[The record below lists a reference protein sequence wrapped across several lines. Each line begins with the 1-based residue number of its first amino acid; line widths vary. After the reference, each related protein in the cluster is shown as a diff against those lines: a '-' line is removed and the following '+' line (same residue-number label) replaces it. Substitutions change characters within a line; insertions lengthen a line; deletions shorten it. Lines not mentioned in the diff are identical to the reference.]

1 MSDLFASECS
11 GESRHHRHPAH
22 PPPVDIN
29 QRPTILHVNVCTK
42 DRERSLDNANAMAA
56 LKASWVKS
64 TQWIVGYFMIMPD
77 HIHLLVCPRPN
88 GDLIGFVRRVK
99 SKSTRTYWTLGG
111 TAKLWQRGFY
121 DHVLRQSEDVNDV
134 AAYILENPVRAGLVS
149 DFTRYPFSGPP
160 ELLQS

>member
-77 HIHLLVCPRPN
+77 HIHLFCAPGCHDPEP
-88 GDLIGFVRRVK
+88 VRRWCG
-99 SKSTRTYWTLGG
+99 YWKRLVGAEMPTLKGG
-111 TAKLWQRGFY
+111 FQEDCWTHKCAPWNIMSANCNM
-121 DHVLRQSEDVNDV
+121 LR
-134 AAYILENPVRAGLVS
+134 AILFVWAW
-149 DFTRYPFSGPP
+149 
-160 ELLQS
+160 